1 MGMRRTLNKNDAPL
15 KIQFK
20 KGYHAF
26 QRGAKYTNPY
36 RHNSMQY
43 REWERGYNKAY
54 FENLRKVKYEEQ
66 LRTVS
71 N

>member
-1 MGMRRTLNKNDAPL
+1 MRRNLNKNDAPL

-43 REWERGYNKAY
+43 REWREAITKPT
-54 FENLRKVKYEEQ
+54 LRI
-66 LRTVS
+66 
-71 N
+71 

>member
-1 MGMRRTLNKNDAPL
+1 MRRKLNKNDAPL

-26 QRGAKYTNPY
+26 HRGVRNTNPY
-36 RHNSMQY
+36 RNNSMQY

-54 FENLRKVKYEEQ
+54 FEQLRKVVHEEQ
-66 LRTVS
+66 FRKVGS
-71 N
+71 